1 MTRTVIRSIYPPRF
15 PGKPPRVR
23 STIFAQFAHFVTLPH
38 GGAGQLVK
46 DAGCGSCVELRFSF
60 SGNERA
66 AYAMADIPLPNDT
79 IGLTFDLQDDGSA
92 ARLRIALRNEINED
106 VLLDATRLGEV
117 GWRKVVIRFPVDSQA
132 SRLIAIYV
140 LPSKGIELS
149 EGGIVLRNVR
159 AIVAGH

>member
-1 MTRTVIRSIYPPRF
+1 MTVRIGDALAVARVTVGSHDEALP
-15 PGKPPRVR
+15 
-23 STIFAQFAHFVTLPH
+23 FAQLAHFVTIPR
-38 GGAGQLVK
+38 GGQGELDK

-66 AYAMADIPLPNDT
+66 AYAMADVPLPNGT

-92 ARLRIALRNEINED
+92 ARLRVALRNEINED

-117 GWRKVVIRFPVDSQA
+117 GWRKVVVRFPPDSQA
-132 SRLIAIYV
+132 LRLIAIYV

-149 EGGIVLRNVR
+149 EGGVVLRNVR